1 MATFRCK
8 FLAPILFAS
17 VACAQASEA
26 PAAAGAT
33 APASGVAASATA
45 APAVQNID
53 HLVPA
58 RDSVGA
64 QPKKFE
70 WTPIPGAEGYA
81 FLLVNEI
88 DIEIFETTVQATTLD
103 VPKELV
109 LDSGTYF
116 WAVGAF
122 KGGHQVAYSGRAA
135 FVVLKQ

>member
-1 MATFRCK
+1 MATFRSK

-26 PAAAGAT
+26 PV
-33 APASGVAASATA
+33 SGVEAAATA
-45 APAVQNID
+45 APQPQNID
-53 HLVPA
+53 HLAPA

-70 WTPIPGAEGYA
+70 WTAVPGAEGYA

-88 DIEIFETTVQATTLD
+88 DIEIFETTQQATTLD
-103 VPKELV
+103 VPTELV
-109 LDSGTYF
+109 LDSGTYY

-135 FVVLKQ
+135 FVVLR